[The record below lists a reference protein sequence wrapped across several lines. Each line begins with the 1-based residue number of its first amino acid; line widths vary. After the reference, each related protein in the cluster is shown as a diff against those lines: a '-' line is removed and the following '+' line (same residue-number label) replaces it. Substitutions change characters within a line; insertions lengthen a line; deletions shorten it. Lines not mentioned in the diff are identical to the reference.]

1 MYELMGVPAGLV
13 FKYDSFG
20 PTHLFGITLV
30 IRTGILEKGLFNE
43 NKFFGI
49 TLQMKAIRPK

>member
-30 IRTGILEKGLFNE
+30 IRTGIIEKGLFNKR
-43 NKFFGI
+43 NCF
-49 TLQMKAIRPK
+49 